1 MAPEIA
7 LRGAFRFDPTLLFLE
22 SEELRRKV
30 LPVGEDGR
38 EVLREVPDLARQ
50 DHFSLC
56 IQHLGGPYPGRYNGF
71 ASLEQPCARRI
82 FDDTGA

>member
-1 MAPEIA
+1 

-56 IQHLGGPYPGRYNGF
+56 IQHLGGP
-71 ASLEQPCARRI
+71 
-82 FDDTGA
+82 